1 MADKYIVIQNDY
13 MDGIGIDEDTFSHER
28 LSQVL
33 NKVSLVVFEKE
44 EANFTTGESVAAE
57 ALDEDNYL
65 FGFSM
70 SNKKTSEETTF
81 EVGTVS

>member
-13 MDGIGIDEDTFSHER
+13 MDGDGIDEDTTSAPT
-28 LSQVL
+28 LSVVL
-33 NKVSLVVFEKE
+33 ATLLAVVEKKE
-44 EANFTTGESVAAE
+44 MAGFTLGDPVPAE

-65 FGFSM
+65 FGFSLK
-70 SNKKTSEETTF
+70 NEKTSEETTF